1 MIYLEDIRNARRFM
15 EIAKK
20 ITTERK
26 KPIIVLKAGR
36 TAEGAKAQLLHTLA
50 RWVAL
55 MQTMKR
61 LLPKVV

>member
-1 MIYLEDIRNARRFM
+1 M

-36 TAEGAKAQLLHTLA
+36 TAEGARLLHTLA
-50 RWVAL
+50 RWVAQ
-55 MQTMKR
+55 MQTMSFC
-61 LLPKVV
+61 PKWCN